1 MAPGKFYEV
10 EKLHP
15 RLATH
20 DTAHNCRVLDNSP
33 ETINVS
39 VLALSDLYIYTRRYS
54 PIPRLTS
61 SSCGELR
68 PPAEACFALGAKKNF
83 LCCYAY
89 VMFMLLCC
97 YILKFFFFLV
107 SRLKL

>member
-1 MAPGKFYEV
+1 MSPGEFSEV

-15 RLATH
+15 KLATH

-54 PIPRLTS
+54 PLRRLTS
-61 SSCGELR
+61 SSCGELQ
-68 PPAEACFALGAKKNF
+68 PPAEACFALGAKKSF
-83 LCCYAY
+83 YVAY

-97 YILKFFFFLV
+97 YILKFFFLPGE
-107 SRLKL
+107 